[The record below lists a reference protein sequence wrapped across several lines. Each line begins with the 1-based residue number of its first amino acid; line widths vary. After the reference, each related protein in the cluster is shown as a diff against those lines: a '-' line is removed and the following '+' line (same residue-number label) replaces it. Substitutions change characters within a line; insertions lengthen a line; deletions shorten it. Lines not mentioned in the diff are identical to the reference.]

1 MSQKRHN
8 DKSRRNTITTRN
20 KRTAPSATYKPIK
33 PATRD
38 HQNSNYDN
46 QTDNKDN
53 NRNID
58 VSIGLGGE
66 KKTKTKAMDQKEEK
80 PFSSNEAVASS
91 PSPTSTSTSPTL
103 LSEIFDSSGDNAM
116 SEMKKVADMGPD
128 ETSKVFSHVEEKQ
141 QLDPSNISINDNIKN
156 TVSENNPNTNPDS
169 SSFPTMVDSALQE
182 RDPSTRELIEE
193 DIMPTQDAKLDDI
206 TQVYKESEKQ
216 VHLDES
222 ASFDGNENKRSYSN
236 LPNNDVNNP
245 FIVGIKLWQDNSNAW
260 INACNESMKAWI
272 DNIRAGSNNK

>member
-8 DKSRRNTITTRN
+8 DKRRRNIVNRRN

-91 PSPTSTSTSPTL
+91 PSPTSSSPTL
-103 LSEIFDSSGDNAM
+103 QSEIFDSSGDDAM
-116 SEMKKVADMGPD
+116 SEMKKVADMRPD

-193 DIMPTQDAKLDDI
+193 DIIPTQHVKLDDI
-206 TQVYKESEKQ
+206 TQVNIESEKQ

-272 DNIRAGSNNK
+272 DNIRADSNNK

>member
-8 DKSRRNTITTRN
+8 DKRRRNTDNRRN
-20 KRTAPSATYKPIK
+20 KRTASSATYKPIK

-80 PFSSNEAVASS
+80 PLSSNEAVASS
-91 PSPTSTSTSPTL
+91 PSPTSSSPTL
-103 LSEIFDSSGDNAM
+103 QSEIFDSSGDNAM

-169 SSFPTMVDSALQE
+169 SSFPTMVDSVLQK

-193 DIMPTQDAKLDDI
+193 DIIPTQHVKLDDI

>member
-8 DKSRRNTITTRN
+8 DKRQRNTDNRRN
-20 KRTAPSATYKPIK
+20 KRTASSATYKPIK
-33 PATRD
+33 PTAKAYPK
-38 HQNSNYDN
+38 NNYDN

-53 NRNID
+53 SRNID
-58 VSIGLGGE
+58 MSIGLGGE

-80 PFSSNEAVASS
+80 PSSSNEPVASS
-91 PSPTSTSTSPTL
+91 PSTTSSSPTL
-103 LSEIFDSSGDNAM
+103 QSEIFDSSGDNAM

-128 ETSKVFSHVEEKQ
+128 ETSKIFSHVEEKQ
-141 QLDPSNISINDNIKN
+141 QLVPSNISINDNIKN

-169 SSFPTMVDSALQE
+169 SSFPTMVDSVLQE

-206 TQVYKESEKQ
+206 TQVYKEPEKQ

-222 ASFDGNENKRSYSN
+222 ASLDGNENKRSYSN

-245 FIVGIKLWQDNSNAW
+245 FIVGIKLWQDNSIAW